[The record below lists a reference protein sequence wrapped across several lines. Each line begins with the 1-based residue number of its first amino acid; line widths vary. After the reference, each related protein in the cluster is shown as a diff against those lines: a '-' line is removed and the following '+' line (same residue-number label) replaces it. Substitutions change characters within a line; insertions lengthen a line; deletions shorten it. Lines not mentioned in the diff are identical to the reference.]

1 MVDKKILILFILIT
15 LVFSILV
22 YKPFDVVIAGPQMTD
37 IEYFKDELQIIEN
50 STGLKIKYEIYSD
63 IETHLADNQNT
74 DIDIAII
81 PNPQGVINLG
91 ERSVVKSINNII
103 STDTLNNYYSKHLQS
118 ITTSENSIK
127 NYGAFFRLF
136 PNSMIWYN
144 VDKYNDIGSPEFQ
157 SYDEIL
163 EFTLNY
169 SKKNKNLWCLDIE
182 SGASTGWIATNWLE
196 DIILS
201 EYGPELYDEWSNQ
214 NILSSEK
221 KILNSISSIGKL
233 LFIDNAVYGTNK
245 RVVRK
250 EFRNNFKNLL
260 SEDVDCVFS
269 WAGHYASFYMPKDK
283 TFGIDYNF
291 FKFPSTT
298 NSNTSIV
305 GIGDILTVL
314 NHSDPTVKVFN
325 LLIDDSFGKE
335 WMNKKDAT
343 YIPANKQNKNL
354 IMNPLTYKESKLIK
368 ASLIENTF
376 RYDASE
382 LMERKIGADA
392 LWVALRN
399 YIDMGRERAYREI
412 EEITVEL
419 DSNF

>member
-63 IETHLADNQNT
+63 IETHLANNHNT

-169 SKKNKNLWCLDIE
+169 SKKNNNLWCLDIE

-354 IMNPLTYKESKLIK
+354 IMNPLTYQESKLIK